1 MEEFDYV
8 IVGSG
13 TAGSVLASR
22 LTEDPAVRVL
32 LLEAGDSWIPA
43 NVDVAPL
50 WFTLLGSE
58 VDWDYRSVPQPG
70 LGGRVTR
77 EPRGKMPG
85 GSSNLYLMMHVRGH
99 PSDFDNWA
107 YQGAPGWSYG
117 DLLPYFGK
125 LEEQEDEPDR
135 ISADRISADRISVG
149 RIGGGPSFLPLTNA
163 GKHAPNP
170 LSRVFIDSC
179 VELGYTETADFNVR
193 SSRLGGSQMFG
204 AGWHRLNAVDGQ
216 RRGVLR
222 SFLEPILDRPNLVL
236 RTNAHATRLIVER
249 RRCVG
254 VEFRQVLPSVRH
266 EDGRA
271 VGNAVPAEPGTYTVH
286 AAAEVIVACG
296 AIDSPKLLMLS
307 GIGDPRRLRELSIPV
322 VAEVPGV
329 GENFH
334 NHVLTGVIAE
344 TREPVPAGQQNL
356 SESALF
362 AASRPGLPAPDLQLA
377 FVHVPFDPVLG
388 QEHPNSVS
396 ILPGVVRP
404 FSRGWVRLASADP
417 MARPLLN
424 PNYLGDAADLTRLVQ
439 AVKLA
444 REIFSAPSFSG
455 VLKGEVLPGAEVR
468 TDSEL
473 AEFVRA
479 HADSYHHHA
488 GSCRMGIDD
497 QSVVD
502 PALRV
507 HGLTGV
513 RVVDASVMPA
523 VPSGNPHAA
532 IAAIAERASDLVKG
546 DSS

>member
-13 TAGSVLASR
+13 TAGSVLAHR
-22 LTEDPAVRVL
+22 LTEDPQVRVL
-32 LLEAGDSWIPA
+32 LLEAGGSWIPA
-43 NVDVAPL
+43 GVDVAPL

-58 VDWDYRSVPQPG
+58 VDWDYRSVPQAG

-107 YQGAPGWSYG
+107 YQGAPGWSYA
-117 DLLPYFGK
+117 DLLPYFLK
-125 LEEQEDEPDR
+125 MEAYEDEAGHL
-135 ISADRISADRISVG
+135 SE
-149 RIGGGPSFLPLTNA
+149 GPGLLPLTNA
-163 GKHAPNP
+163 GNDAANP

-179 VELGYTETADFNVR
+179 VELGYAETANFDAWSPG
-193 SSRLGGSQMFG
+193 SSGSQMFG
-204 AGWHRLNAVDGQ
+204 AGWHRLNLVEGQ

-222 SFLEPILDRPNLVL
+222 SFLEPVLDRPNLTL
-236 RTNAHATRLIVER
+236 RTNAQTTRLIIEQQ
-249 RRCVG
+249 RCVG
-254 VEFRQVLPSVRH
+254 VEFRQGTPSGGR
-266 EDGRA
+266 DGGRTIA
-271 VGNAVPAEPGTYTVH
+271 SAEPAEPGTHTVR

-307 GIGDPRRLRELSIPV
+307 GIGDPVRLRELGISV
-322 VAEVPGV
+322 TAEVPGV

-344 TREPVPAGQQNL
+344 TMAPVQAGQQNL

-362 AASRPGLPAPDLQLA
+362 TASRPGLPAPDLQLA

-388 QEHPNSVS
+388 QEYPNSVS

-404 FSRGWVRLASADP
+404 YSRGWVRLASADP
-417 MARPLLN
+417 LASPLLN
-424 PNYLGDAADLTRLVQ
+424 PNYLGDTADLSRLVQ

-444 REIFSAPSFSG
+444 REIFSAPSFAG
-455 VLKGEVLPGAEVR
+455 VVKGEALPGTEVR
-468 TDSEL
+468 TDAEL
-473 AEFVRA
+473 TEFVRT

-488 GSCRMGIDD
+488 GSCRMGTDD
-497 QSVVD
+497 WSVVD
-502 PALRV
+502 PSLRV
-507 HGLTGV
+507 HGLDGV

-532 IAAIAERASDLVKG
+532 IAAIAERAADLLKERP
-546 DSS
+546 S